1 MGIVASNLVHDH
13 SSTVEPVGDN
23 AKISILFDAHRK
35 RVAVDESSRPTK
47 ASHDKPCDR
56 ISESDCKAS
65 DVPHSKPLSAQGRI
79 NKEGFIIP
87 SFSQI
92 HMSQV
97 DELPS
102 PMRREIILQM
112 GCARKTATRL
122 AGPPCYKQMH
132 VERLFRLAEV
142 KSRPGDI
149 SLTQLDC
156 LPLELQLEIA
166 NEDGMLA
173 PHEKV
178 SKAKQYEIGPPVST
192 ELQEVSVLH
201 IVARQEDRFDREM
214 SRPFSEFMDEHSAT
228 DDENVRRVQDFL
240 CLCVAEGRAVDVV
253 VLLRQLRNRADPW
266 TCVYNRVYEVV
277 DDKVEQCTGNRLD
290 RSWVDQ

>member
-1 MGIVASNLVHDH
+1 
-13 SSTVEPVGDN
+13 
-23 AKISILFDAHRK
+23 
-35 RVAVDESSRPTK
+35 
-47 ASHDKPCDR
+47 
-56 ISESDCKAS
+56 
-65 DVPHSKPLSAQGRI
+65 
-79 NKEGFIIP
+79 
-87 SFSQI
+87 
-92 HMSQV
+92 
-97 DELPS
+97 
-102 PMRREIILQM
+102 
-112 GCARKTATRL
+112 
-122 AGPPCYKQMH
+122 MH

-166 NEDGMLA
+166 NADGMLA
-173 PHEKV
+173 PHEV

-214 SRPFSEFMDEHSAT
+214 SKPFSEFMDEHSAT